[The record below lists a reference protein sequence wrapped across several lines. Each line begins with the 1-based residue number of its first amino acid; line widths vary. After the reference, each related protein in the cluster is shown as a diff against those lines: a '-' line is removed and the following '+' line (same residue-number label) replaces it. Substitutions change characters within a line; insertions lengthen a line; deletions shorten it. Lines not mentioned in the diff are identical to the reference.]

1 MNTFSRILNTV
12 DAFVWGPY
20 MLVLLVGTGIVLCIR
35 TRFLPWRRLPR
46 ALKSTFGR
54 SSRAAASGS
63 TSGGI
68 SPFAAL
74 MTSLAAT
81 IGTGNMIGVSTALV
95 LGGPGALVWMWIAA
109 AFGIASK
116 FSECMLA
123 VKYRETNLRGETVG
137 GPMYTLKNA
146 FPNRRAG
153 AVLGFLFALF
163 AVISSF
169 GIGNMT
175 QANSIADALS
185 STFSISTRMT
195 GMVLTILTLLIIVGG
210 IRSISKIA
218 SVLVPSMAF
227 LYIAAGMIVLAVHYR
242 NIPQSLMQIVTMAFS
257 TKAATGG
264 ILGTI
269 TASGLRAMRYGVARG
284 VFSNE
289 AGMGSA
295 AITAASA
302 AGSPVRQGYLNMT
315 APFLDTII
323 ICSVTGLCIMCSGVL
338 GTMQTMDSGTYAHH
352 SGQLVFLNSTSP
364 ELPAVYEI
372 AGRDASSLTLLFD
385 QESSAPDAAS
395 FFQTD
400 AAVTL
405 TRIPDTE
412 AENLSHR
419 LLDGNA
425 ESMPDRLPDGN
436 MENIPARLPD
446 GNTESM
452 PDRLP
457 DSNPESMPA
466 RLPDGN
472 TESMPDRLPDDSA
485 EIRSPGHGES
495 LAPAEQNSLTGAW
508 RSPHGY
514 VFLFRADGT
523 YKYAKPLTG
532 AALTIAAFRSGLGST
547 GAYLLTVSIVLFAFS
562 TILGWEYLGERSF
575 EFLMRTHKYNLFY
588 RFVFSCAVFLGAN
601 AALDIV
607 WNFSNIANALMS
619 IPNLLCL
626 LALSGEVAADIRQ
639 YEKDF
644 R

>member
-54 SSRAAASGS
+54 SSRSAASGS

-123 VKYRETNLRGETVG
+123 VKYRETNLRGEIVG

-146 FPNRRAG
+146 FPNHRAG

-242 NIPQSLMQIVTMAFS
+242 NIPQSLIQIVTMAFS

-269 TASGLRAMRYGVARG
+269 TASGLRAIRYGVARG

-323 ICSVTGLCIMCSGVL
+323 VCSITGLCIMCSGVL

-372 AGRDASSLTLLFD
+372 TGRDASSLTLLFD
-385 QESSAPDAAS
+385 RKSSAPDAAS

-412 AENLSHR
+412 AKNLSHR

-425 ESMPDRLPDGN
+425 EHMS
-436 MENIPARLPD
+436 
-446 GNTESM
+446 
-452 PDRLP
+452 
-457 DSNPESMPA
+457 A

-472 TESMPDRLPDDSA
+472 TESMPDRLPDDNTERMPDRLPDDNA
-485 EIRSPGHGES
+485 EIRSPGHGDS

>member
-425 ESMPDRLPDGN
+425 ESMPDRLPD
-436 MENIPARLPD
+436 
-446 GNTESM
+446 
-452 PDRLP
+452 
-457 DSNPESMPA
+457 
-466 RLPDGN
+466 
-472 TESMPDRLPDDSA
+472 DSA

>member
-1 MNTFSRILNTV
+1 MNNFSRILNTV

-425 ESMPDRLPDGN
+425 ESMPDRLPDDN
-436 MENIPARLPD
+436 
-446 GNTESM
+446 
-452 PDRLP
+452 
-457 DSNPESMPA
+457 
-466 RLPDGN
+466 
-472 TESMPDRLPDDSA
+472 A

>member
-54 SSRAAASGS
+54 SSRSAASGS

-123 VKYRETNLRGETVG
+123 VKYRETNLRGEIVG

-146 FPNRRAG
+146 FPNHRAG

-242 NIPQSLMQIVTMAFS
+242 NIPQSLIQIVTMAFS

-269 TASGLRAMRYGVARG
+269 TASGLRAIRYGVARG

-323 ICSVTGLCIMCSGVL
+323 VCSITGLCIMCSGVL
-338 GTMQTMDSGTYAHH
+338 GTMQTMDSGTYSHH
-352 SGQLVFLNSTSP
+352 SGQLVFISSTSP

-372 AGRDASSLTLLFD
+372 TGRDASSLTLLFD
-385 QESSAPDAAS
+385 RKSSAPDAAS

-412 AENLSHR
+412 AKNLSHR

-425 ESMPDRLPDGN
+425 EHMS
-436 MENIPARLPD
+436 
-446 GNTESM
+446 
-452 PDRLP
+452 
-457 DSNPESMPA
+457 A

-472 TESMPDRLPDDSA
+472 TESMPDRLPDDNTERMPDRLPDDNA
-485 EIRSPGHGES
+485 EIRSPGHGDS

-514 VFLFRADGT
+514 VFLFHADGT
-523 YKYAKPLTG
+523 YEYAKPLTG

>member
-425 ESMPDRLPDGN
+425 ESMPDRLPDDN
-436 MENIPARLPD
+436 
-446 GNTESM
+446 
-452 PDRLP
+452 
-457 DSNPESMPA
+457 
-466 RLPDGN
+466 
-472 TESMPDRLPDDSA
+472 A
-485 EIRSPGHGES
+485 EIRSPGHGDS

-514 VFLFRADGT
+514 VFLFHADGT
-523 YKYAKPLTG
+523 YEYAKPLTG

>member
-54 SSRAAASGS
+54 SSRSAASGS

-123 VKYRETNLRGETVG
+123 VKYRETNLRGEIVG

-146 FPNRRAG
+146 FPNHRAG

-242 NIPQSLMQIVTMAFS
+242 NIPQSLIQIVTMAFS

-269 TASGLRAMRYGVARG
+269 TASGLRAIRYGVARG

-323 ICSVTGLCIMCSGVL
+323 VCSITGLCIMCSGVL
-338 GTMQTMDSGTYAHH
+338 GTMQTMDSGTYSHH
-352 SGQLVFLNSTSP
+352 SGQLVFISSTSP

-372 AGRDASSLTLLFD
+372 TGRDASSLTLLFD
-385 QESSAPDAAS
+385 RKSSAPDAAS

-412 AENLSHR
+412 AKNLSHR

-425 ESMPDRLPDGN
+425 EHMS
-436 MENIPARLPD
+436 
-446 GNTESM
+446 
-452 PDRLP
+452 
-457 DSNPESMPA
+457 A

-472 TESMPDRLPDDSA
+472 TESMPDRLPDDNTERMPDRLPDDNA

-495 LAPAEQNSLTGAW
+495 MAPAEQNSLTGAW

-514 VFLFRADGT
+514 VFLFHADGT
-523 YKYAKPLTG
+523 YEYAKPLTG